1 METGVRYSNSKI
13 HAKIRE
19 ECFMNRKVKS
29 LTACLCLCITLAAS
43 IAGCAFKGWSARA
56 DSTVI
61 LSQDVLRQSTLE
73 DRTVKMPQSREIS
86 LQQPTEYGDIMAIDG
101 QHILYRKDHALY
113 TMDMNGTNP
122 QLLAKLDASEASR
135 DGKKVMC
142 LEKDQYFVYDLKSK
156 SKTPL
161 IKKQNQDG
169 EPYFV
174 DEKGEY
180 VSYFDFKHSNLNIID
195 TRTSETHA
203 LDFKK
208 LFTLENFML
217 EDVKVYQDRVYVA
230 AHTKK
235 DGYGIYELS
244 FDGHKKAIVKYPPE
258 KQDSDT
264 LAGFDLICGGKTV
277 IFNGTYD
284 DESGIFFYDVD
295 KKSLTKVISGGSD
308 KEGQW
313 TPFYSLSP
321 DGTKIVFENIL
332 RDKNSVKSDI
342 YVADITDG
350 GLSQAIRIM
359 ENANMPAVISLMAH
373 WSDDSSKLYIKMPSS
388 QDGSGPIDKIKE
400 FAF

>member
-1 METGVRYSNSKI
+1 
-13 HAKIRE
+13 
-19 ECFMNRKVKS
+19 MNRKIKS
-29 LTACLCLCITLAAS
+29 LTGCLCLCIMFAAAGL
-43 IAGCAFKGWSARA
+43 AGCAFREYPARA
-56 DSTVI
+56 DSMVI
-61 LSQDVLRQSTLE
+61 LSQDVLRQSTIE
-73 DRTVKMPQSREIS
+73 DKTVKVPQTREIS
-86 LQQPTEYGDIMAIDG
+86 LQQSIGYRDILAIDG
-101 QHILYRKDHALY
+101 QHILYRKDHVLY
-113 TMDMNGTNP
+113 TVDMNGLNP
-122 QLLAKLDASEASR
+122 QLLANLDVNEASR
-135 DGKKVMC
+135 DGKKVMY
-142 LEKDQYFVYDLKSK
+142 LDKDQYFVYDLKSK

-161 IKKQNQDG
+161 IKKQGQDG
-169 EPYFV
+169 EPYFA
-174 DEKGEY
+174 DEKGGY
-180 VSYFDFKHSNLNIID
+180 VSYFDFKHSNLNVID
-195 TRTSETHA
+195 TQTSETHA

-217 EDVKVYQDRVYVA
+217 EDVKIYMDKVYVA
-230 AHTKK
+230 THSKK

-244 FDGHKKAIVKYPPE
+244 FDGQKKAIVQYPPE

-264 LAGFDLICGGKTV
+264 LAGFDLINGGKTV

-295 KKSLTKVISGGSD
+295 KKSLTKVISGGLD

-321 DGTKIVFENIL
+321 DGTKIVFDNIV
-332 RDKNSVKSDI
+332 RDKDTVKNDI

-359 ENANMPAVISLMAH
+359 ENVKMPAVISLMAH

-388 QDGSGPIDKIKE
+388 GGDSDLIDKIQE